1 MATKDALEVD
11 SLTRQLTALKVQ
23 ASGRSVPDARLN
35 KQIMDL
41 QQQLM
46 KKKSASVDSPTTA
59 LRKGGVVKKA
69 KPVKKMAQG
78 GAATDKKIAKVGK
91 VMKEFKEGTLHSG
104 KNGKVVKD
112 KGQAIAIALSVARKK
127 K

>member
-23 ASGRSVPDARLN
+23 ASSRSVPDARLN

-59 LRKGGVVKKA
+59 LRKGGVVKKN
-69 KPVKKMAQG
+69 KPVKKMAEG
-78 GAATDKKIAKVGK
+78 GMSKKQTAKVGK
-91 VMKEFKEGTLHSG
+91 VMGEFKEGKLHSG

-112 KGQAIAIALSVARKK
+112 KGQAIAIALAQARKAK